1 MQADSGLPPPAPVA
15 PARRSRAERAR
26 RRVRWLTPLH
36 TFVGLTQLA
45 SVVAAALLFE
55 PLSDRFAAG
64 DETLV
69 LGGLLGTGGAL
80 TLLRVGLA
88 IALLRAARH
97 LPPGVGGRLRRQGRA
112 LASLGTALF
121 LSLVVVFDVVALVT
135 AAERGFLFGGGL
147 AEAVRALP
155 ETQRTAF
162 AIAAIP
168 GGVFVAADL
177 VLLVSEW
184 FLLPGRFR
192 RAFWV
197 LADLALVAASVWAFM
212 SLPFVPKDGDALE
225 LRQATLRLG
234 LHAFLAWRL
243 VTRLLPPFLGGLEGL
258 GFRPLVAARHLRAR
272 KSGFLAAI
280 GGLSIGAVMVSTC
293 MLVVVLSV
301 MGGFRNDLKEKILG
315 AHAHV
320 VVERQERGTFEGW
333 LPVLDAVRGTERVVA
348 ATPFVRGEVMVT
360 SASNRAGAVL
370 QGIDPESVREVTEL
384 ERYLSDEVGGRGSLD
399 NLSEPERLLRLDPG
413 RGRSILDLGGPEPAD
428 DADEDDEGPAKDE
441 PRVAR
446 DMDELERLL
455 GEDLFDP
462 VTGLPPG
469 AGGEPGALGEL
480 PPGRLLG
487 TEAPTTPP
495 PEDVLPGVI
504 VGRELARTLRLFVGD
519 ELEVVSPLGALGPTG
534 PIPKVRRFR
543 VAGIFYSGMYEF
555 DMKLAYVL
563 LEEGQ
568 RFLGTGQAITGVEVK
583 VDDVERA
590 PAIADDLRAGLATAG
605 RDELQVKDWQELNRN
620 LFGALALEKLAMFV
634 ALGIAIL
641 IAGFCVFATLTLM
654 VQEKSREVGILKAM
668 GTTPRD
674 VVRIF
679 LTEGL
684 LIGAL
689 GAMLGLGLGY
699 VLTFATER
707 FGIRMDPEVY
717 YIDRL
722 PVTVDPTEFAVVG
735 VSAVLVCLLATVFP
749 AVLASRLRP
758 VDALRYQ

>member
-1 MQADSGLPPPAPVA
+1 MADSTAPR
-15 PARRSRAERAR
+15 PGRPSRAESAR

-36 TFVGLTQLA
+36 SVVGLLQLA
-45 SVVAAALLFE
+45 AVVAVPALFQELAGHY
-55 PLSDRFAAG
+55 AAG
-64 DETLV
+64 DESLV
-69 LGGLLGTGGAL
+69 LALVFGITVTLTALRLGFA
-80 TLLRVGLA
+80 V
-88 IALLRAARH
+88 ALLRTARH
-97 LPPGVGGRLRRQGRA
+97 LPPGIEGRLRRQARA
-112 LASLGTALF
+112 AASIGNALF
-121 LSLVVVFDVVALVT
+121 LMLLVGFTMTALMVA
-135 AAERGFLFGGGL
+135 AAEGFLFGGTL
-147 AEAVRALP
+147 EEAGRALG
-155 ETQRTAF
+155 ERRRE
-162 AIAAIP
+162 
-168 GGVFVAADL
+168 VFVVALSPGVAFFLADV

-184 FLLPGRFR
+184 FLLPLRVR
-192 RAFWV
+192 RGFWIV
-197 LADLALVAASVWAFM
+197 LDLALLAASVWAFVA
-212 SLPFVPKDGDALE
+212 LPFIPEDGDALQ
-225 LRQATLRLG
+225 LKQATLRLA
-234 LHAFLAWRL
+234 LHAFFAWRL
-243 VTRLLPPFLGGLEGL
+243 VTRLLPPFMRGLESL
-258 GFRPLVAARHLRAR
+258 GFRPLVASRHLRAK

-301 MGGFRNDLKEKILG
+301 MGGFRNDLKQKILG
-315 AHAHV
+315 AQAHA
-320 VVERQERGTFEGW
+320 VVEAESGDTFEGW
-333 LPVLDAVRGTERVVA
+333 LPVLEAVRAEERVVA
-348 ATPFVRGEVMVT
+348 ATPVVRGEVMVT

-370 QGIDPESVREVTEL
+370 QGIDTESARTVIEL
-384 ERYLSDEVGGRGSLD
+384 ERYLSEEVGGRGSLE
-399 NLSEPERLLRLDPG
+399 NLEHPDRLLRLDPG
-413 RGRSILDLGGPEPAD
+413 GGSSIFDLGRRERED
-428 DADEDDEGPAKDE
+428 DAPAEDDAGRNEVRDE
-441 PRVAR
+441 REAI
-446 DMDELERLL
+446 ERLL
-455 GEDLFDP
+455 ESDLFDET
-462 VTGLPPG
+462 TGLPS
-469 AGGEPGALGEL
+469 GALGEGGGAL
-480 PPGRLLG
+480 AEVPPGRLLG
-487 TEAPTTPP
+487 ATGRVAAEPP
-495 PEDVLPGVI
+495 AEVLPGVI

-534 PIPKVRRFR
+534 PVPKVRRFR

-563 LEEGQ
+563 LAEGQ
-568 RFLGTGQAITGVEVK
+568 RFLGTGQGISGVEVK

-590 PAIADDLRAGLATAG
+590 PAVADALRGRLAGAG
-605 RDELQVKDWQELNRN
+605 RGALVVRDWQELNRN

-668 GTTPRD
+668 GTSPAD

-679 LTEGL
+679 LSEGL

-689 GAMLGLGLGY
+689 GALLGLGLGY

-735 VSAVLVCLLATVFP
+735 VSAVLVCVLATVFP

>member
-1 MQADSGLPPPAPVA
+1 MADTTAAGAAPRRGPP
-15 PARRSRAERAR
+15 SRAEVAR

-36 TFVGLTQLA
+36 SLVGLLQLA
-45 SVVAAALLFE
+45 TALAVPVLFE
-55 PLSDRFAAG
+55 ELAARYTGG
-64 DETLV
+64 DESRV
-69 LGGLLGTGGAL
+69 LGIAIGVTGAPVAL
-80 TLLRVGLA
+80 RIALA
-88 IALLRAARH
+88 AALLRAARH
-97 LPPGVGGRLRRQGRA
+97 LPLGVEGRLRRQARA
-112 LASLGTALF
+112 AVSIGNAIF
-121 LSLVVVFDVVALVT
+121 LMLLVALT
-135 AAERGFLFGGGL
+135 LSALIIAAPQGFLFGGTL
-147 AEAVRALP
+147 EEAGRALG
-155 ETQRTAF
+155 EGRRDAF
-162 AIAAIP
+162 LVALSP
-168 GGVFVAADL
+168 GVAFLLADV

-184 FLLPGRFR
+184 FLLPLRAR
-192 RAFWV
+192 RVFWV
-197 LADLALVAASVWAFM
+197 LADGALLAASVWAFFA
-212 SLPFVPKDGDALE
+212 LPFVPADGDAVQLQ
-225 LRQATLRLG
+225 QATLRLA
-234 LHAFLAWRL
+234 LHAFFAWRL
-243 VTRLLPPFLGGLEGL
+243 VTRLLPPFMSGLESL
-258 GFRPLVAARHLRAR
+258 GFRPLVASRHLRAK

-301 MGGFRNDLKEKILG
+301 MGGFRNDLKDKILG
-315 AHAHV
+315 ANAHA
-320 VVERQERGTFEGW
+320 VVEAEAGGTFEGW
-333 LPVLDAVRGTERVVA
+333 LPVLEAVRAEERVVA
-348 ATPFVRGEVMVT
+348 ATPVVRGEVMVT

-370 QGIDPESVREVTEL
+370 QGIDTESARTVIEL
-384 ERYLSDEVGGRGSLD
+384 EKYLSEEVGGRGSLD
-399 NLSEPERLLRLDPG
+399 NLEQPERLLRLDPG
-413 RGRSILDLGGPEPAD
+413 GGSSIFDLGDGGPGGDD
-428 DADEDDEGPAKDE
+428 DAAAREGRADAED
-441 PRVAR
+441 AR
-446 DMDELERLL
+446 EARAIERLL
-455 GEDLFDP
+455 ESELFDET
-462 VTGLPPG
+462 TGLP
-469 AGGEPGALGEL
+469 AGALGEDGGAL
-480 PPGRLLG
+480 GQVPPGRLLG
-487 TEAPTTPP
+487 ARDHADAE
-495 PEDVLPGVI
+495 PEGEVLPGVI

-534 PIPKVRRFR
+534 PVPKVRRFR

-568 RFLGTGQAITGVEVK
+568 RFLGTGQGISGVEVK

-590 PAIADDLRAGLATAG
+590 PAVASALRLRLAEAG
-605 RDELQVKDWQELNRN
+605 RDALVVRDWQELNRN

-668 GTTPRD
+668 GTSPSD

-679 LTEGL
+679 LSEGL

-689 GAMLGLGLGY
+689 GALLGLGLGY

-735 VSAVLVCLLATVFP
+735 VSAVLVCVLATVFP